1 MVMVTAEEAISHQ
14 YDNVCRPKLDS
25 MEQKLCDIH
34 SFIFI
39 GNGKESFSVR
49 VASNTQTCRV
59 LIWMNGVFLVA
70 LITGF
75 VGLVFTR

>member
-1 MVMVTAEEAISHQ
+1 MVTAEQAINNQ
-14 YDNVCRPKLDS
+14 YDKVCRPKLDN
-25 MEQKLCDIH
+25 MERKLNDIH
-34 SFIFI
+34 AFIFV
-39 GNGKESFSVR
+39 GNGKEAFSVR
-49 VASNTQTCRV
+49 VASNTQICRV